1 MPEAPATRLALGKAS
16 SECEAVRLLGRKA
29 RDPPEGDEGEDGP
42 ERCLRGQGGP
52 VQGPVAPG
60 QRGADAEQ
68 PGEREHVH
76 QAQAEQK
83 AQQRV
88 QQGLPSALGVPQ
100 QLAHGL
106 RGGMGRT

>member
-1 MPEAPATRLALGKAS
+1 LGWQSARPAQSARPSG
-16 SECEAVRLLGRKA
+16 CEAEKG

-42 ERCLRGQGGP
+42 ERCLCGQGGP

-60 QRGADAEQ
+60 QRRADAQQ

-76 QAQAEQK
+76 QAQAEQQ

-88 QQGLPSALGVPQ
+88 QQGLASALGVPQ

-106 RGGMGRT
+106 WGGMAGT